1 MADHI
6 ISDHIISE
14 VTGKQ
19 INKIIISVHII
30 SDVTAK
36 QKKKKIMLVMS
47 KDLAFGCKWYYQFLC
62 VWLK

>member
-19 INKIIISVHII
+19 INKIIISVHIS
-30 SDVTAK
+30 SDVTAN
-36 QKKKKIMLVMS
+36 QKKKKMLVMS
-47 KDLAFGCKWYYQFLC
+47 NGLAFVCRWY
-62 VWLK
+62 

>member
-19 INKIIISVHII
+19 INKIIISVHIS

-47 KDLAFGCKWYYQFLC
+47 NGLAFVCKWY
-62 VWLK
+62 

>member
-19 INKIIISVHII
+19 INKIIISVHIS

-36 QKKKKIMLVMS
+36 QKKKKKKMLVMS
-47 KDLAFGCKWYYQFLC
+47 NGLAFVCKWY
-62 VWLK
+62 

>member
-1 MADHI
+1 MA
-6 ISDHIISE
+6 DHIISE

-19 INKIIISVHII
+19 INKIIISVHIS

-47 KDLAFGCKWYYQFLC
+47 NGLAFVCKWY
-62 VWLK
+62 